1 MVLVRDVLCD
11 VCGHCA
17 VSHASTQRW
26 YWCGHATRV
35 QSTDPSDDA
44 LLVDERGYIERTHRA
59 DAVVGIKIRDLTK
72 VLPSYVS
79 LFVPN

>member
-1 MVLVRDVLCD
+1 MV
-11 VCGHCA
+11 
-17 VSHASTQRW
+17 QRW

-72 VLPSYVS
+72 VLPRTTSRS
-79 LFVPN
+79 L